1 MITLRLLR
9 VLCTSSQHFSTLLNI
24 NILTDFIDVK
34 CFSLESI
41 TTSSSSSCSIG
52 IGSLVGGVLPDQATD
67 RVLPAAEE
75 FRACKSVKRD
85 SGVFGGS
92 ISDKEC
98 GIFDLYVA
106 LDALETEVTG
116 FFAGVFGAFEPAGAF
131 EKKDFKLFCFKEF
144 AEAVSLED
152 IAAKRDLRS

>member
-1 MITLRLLR
+1 M
-9 VLCTSSQHFSTLLNI
+9 
-24 NILTDFIDVK
+24 
-34 CFSLESI
+34 
-41 TTSSSSSCSIG
+41 
-52 IGSLVGGVLPDQATD
+52 
-67 RVLPAAEE
+67 LPAADE

-85 SGVFGGS
+85 SGVFGEL
-92 ISDKEC
+92 ITDTER

-116 FFAGVFGAFEPAGAF
+116 FCKGLDAGVFGAFEPAGAF

-152 IAAKRDLRS
+152 IADERALRS